1 MIPPFIPLSQKGEVL
16 FFRYGDNMEHHELI
30 HRMKEKAG
38 LVQAVVSTAGGME
51 EVLRYAVDVTLQQN
65 GRTIVAPDLD
75 PESCKKLEALCSSE
89 GLTVLQ
95 PPLRAHQSQ
104 IHTALTGADWVIAET
119 GTLVLDSGSED
130 LRIATMLSETHIAW
144 IPASRIVPDAPDLS
158 DYLVEKMK
166 SPPGYMSFIT
176 GASRTADIERVLAI
190 GVHGPQELHILIMEE
205 NPS

>member
-1 MIPPFIPLSQKGEVL
+1 
-16 FFRYGDNMEHHELI
+16 MEHNELI

-38 LVQAVVSTAGGME
+38 LVQAVVSTVGSME
-51 EVLRYAVDVTLQQN
+51 DVLRYAVDVTLRQN
-65 GRTIVAPDLD
+65 GKTIAAPGLD
-75 PESCKKLEALCSSE
+75 PESRQKLEALCSAS
-89 GLTVLQ
+89 GLTVLH
-95 PPLRAHQSQ
+95 PPLRNHQSQ
-104 IHTALTGADWVIAET
+104 IHTALTGADWAIAET

-144 IPASRIVPDAPDLS
+144 IPASRIVPDATDLS
-158 DYLVEKMK
+158 AYLVEKMK

>member
-1 MIPPFIPLSQKGEVL
+1 
-16 FFRYGDNMEHHELI
+16 MEYHELI

-38 LVQAVVSTAGGME
+38 LVQAVVSTICSME
-51 EVLRYAVDVTLQQN
+51 DVLRYAVDVTLRQN
-65 GRTIVAPDLD
+65 GKTIAAPGLD
-75 PESCKKLEALCSSE
+75 PESRQKLEKICNGS
-89 GLTVLQ
+89 GLTVLH

-104 IHTALTGADWVIAET
+104 IHTALTGADWAIAET

-144 IPASRIVPDAPDLS
+144 IPASRILPEATDLS
-158 DYLVEKMK
+158 GYLVEKMQ
-166 SPPGYMSFIT
+166 SQPGYMSFIT

-190 GVHGPQELHILIMEE
+190 GVHGPQELHILVMEE

>member
-1 MIPPFIPLSQKGEVL
+1 
-16 FFRYGDNMEHHELI
+16 MEHQELI

-51 EVLRYAVDVTLQQN
+51 EVLRYAVELTLGQN
-65 GRTIVAPDLD
+65 GKTIVAPGLD
-75 PESCKKLEALCSSE
+75 PRSRQKLEAICGGS
-89 GLTVLQ
+89 GLTILD
-95 PPLRAHQSQ
+95 PPLRAHQSR
-104 IHTALTGADWVIAET
+104 IHTALTGADWAIAET
-119 GTLVLDSGSED
+119 GTLVLDSASED
-130 LRIATMLSETHIAW
+130 LRLATMLSETHIAW
-144 IPASRIVPDAPDLS
+144 IPASRIVPEAADLS
-158 DYLVEKMK
+158 AYLAESMK

>member
-1 MIPPFIPLSQKGEVL
+1 
-16 FFRYGDNMEHHELI
+16 MERDDLI

-38 LVQAVVSTAGGME
+38 LVQAVVSTVGSME
-51 EVLRYAVDVTLQQN
+51 DVLRYAVDITLRQN
-65 GRTIVAPDLD
+65 GKTIAAPDLD
-75 PESCKKLEALCSSE
+75 PESRQKLEEICGAS
-89 GLTVLQ
+89 GLTVLH

-104 IHTALTGADWVIAET
+104 IHTALTGADWAIAET

-130 LRIATMLSETHIAW
+130 LRVATMLSETHIAW
-144 IPASRIVPDAPDLS
+144 IPGSRIVPDATGLS
-158 DYLVEKMK
+158 AYLVDKMK

-176 GASRTADIERVLAI
+176 GASQPADIERVLAI

>member
-1 MIPPFIPLSQKGEVL
+1 V
-16 FFRYGDNMEHHELI
+16 EHHELI
-30 HRMKEKAG
+30 RRMKEKAG
-38 LVQAVVSTAGGME
+38 MVQAVVSTVGGME
-51 EVLRYAVDVTLQQN
+51 DVLAYAVDLTLRQN
-65 GRTIVAPDLD
+65 GKTITAPGMDQKSLLEL
-75 PESCKKLEALCSSE
+75 ESLCNEA

-95 PPLRAHQSQ
+95 PPLKNHQSG
-104 IHTALTGADWVIAET
+104 IHTALTAADWAIAET

-144 IPASRIVPDAPDLS
+144 IPASKIVPDATALS
-158 DYLVEKMK
+158 AYLVGKMK
-166 SPPGYMSFIT
+166 SPPGYISFIT

>member
-1 MIPPFIPLSQKGEVL
+1 
-16 FFRYGDNMEHHELI
+16 MEHNDLI
-30 HRMKEKAG
+30 HRMQERAER
-38 LVQAVVSTAGGME
+38 VQAVVTPVGTMA
-51 EVLRYAVDVTLQQN
+51 EVLRHAVDVTLRQK
-65 GRTIVAPDLD
+65 GTTIAAPNLD
-75 PESCKKLEALCSSE
+75 PESGRELEALCNAA
-89 GLTVLQ
+89 GLTVLH
-95 PPLRAHQSQ
+95 PPLRNHLTQ
-104 IHTALTGADWVIAET
+104 IHTALTGADWAIAET

-144 IPASRIVPDAPDLS
+144 IPASRIVSDAPVLS
-158 DYLVEKMK
+158 AYLVGKMN

>member
-1 MIPPFIPLSQKGEVL
+1 
-16 FFRYGDNMEHHELI
+16 MEQHELI

-51 EVLRYAVDVTLQQN
+51 EVLRYAVEVTLQQN
-65 GRTIVAPDLD
+65 GKTIAAPGLD
-75 PESCKKLEALCSSE
+75 PESRQKLEEICGGS

-104 IHTALTGADWVIAET
+104 IHTALTGADWAIAET
-119 GTLVLDSGSED
+119 GTLVLDSCSED

-144 IPASRIVPDAPDLS
+144 IPASRIVPEAPDLS
-158 DYLVEKMK
+158 AYLVDK
-166 SPPGYMSFIT
+166 GHI
-176 GASRTADIERVLAI
+176 ARRTADIERVLAI

>member
-1 MIPPFIPLSQKGEVL
+1 
-16 FFRYGDNMEHHELI
+16 MEHHELI

-38 LVQAVVSTAGGME
+38 LVQVLVSTAGSME
-51 EVLRYAVDVTLQQN
+51 DVLRYAVDVTLRQN
-65 GRTIVAPDLD
+65 GKTIAAPDLD
-75 PESCKKLEALCSSE
+75 LESNHKLEEICGAS

-104 IHTALTGADWVIAET
+104 IHTALTGADWAIAET

-144 IPASRIVPDAPDLS
+144 IPASRILPDATALS
-158 DYLVEKMK
+158 AYLVEKMK
-166 SPPGYMSFIT
+166 SPPGYMAFIT

-190 GVHGPQELHILIMEE
+190 GVHGPQELHILVMEE
-205 NPS
+205 EPS

>member
-1 MIPPFIPLSQKGEVL
+1 
-16 FFRYGDNMEHHELI
+16 MEHKELI
-30 HRMKEKAG
+30 HLLIEKAG
-38 LVQAVVSTAGGME
+38 LVQAVVSRVGGME
-51 EVLRYAVDVTLQQN
+51 DVLRYAVEVTVRQN
-65 GRTIVAPDLD
+65 GKTIVAPGLDL
-75 PESCKKLEALCSSE
+75 ESRQKLEEICGAF

-104 IHTALTGADWVIAET
+104 IHTALTGADWAIAET
-119 GTLVLDSGSED
+119 GTLVLDSASED

-144 IPASRIVPDAPDLS
+144 IPASRIVYDVTDLS